1 MQGNKQFL
9 RRVASYAHKHALWRE
24 GERILAAV
32 SGGPDSLALLL
43 ALKLL
48 AVKEKINIG
57 CCCVNHHLRAAAGK
71 EAEFVESVCR
81 EWNIP
86 FILKEVD
93 VQSAVRN
100 GGSVETA
107 ARDLRYKALREAA
120 RGGRYAKIAV
130 AHHGDDQAET
140 VLYHLL
146 RGSGVTGLSGM
157 KPINGDIIRPFLCVS
172 KNEIK
177 DFLKDFSYVPCHDES
192 NDVEDAVRNRIRLSL
207 VPELISYNPRVTES
221 LRRTADIFREEDLF
235 MEEKEIGRASC
246 RERV

>member
-1 MQGNKQFL
+1 MQGNEKFL

-100 GGSVETA
+100 GGSIETA
-107 ARDLRYKALREAA
+107 ARISAIKRFVKRLVAA
-120 RGGRYAKIAV
+120 DMQRLPSLIMVMIRQRRFYIIYFAGAV
-130 AHHGDDQAET
+130 
-140 VLYHLL
+140 
-146 RGSGVTGLSGM
+146 
-157 KPINGDIIRPFLCVS
+157 
-172 KNEIK
+172 
-177 DFLKDFSYVPCHDES
+177 
-192 NDVEDAVRNRIRLSL
+192 
-207 VPELISYNPRVTES
+207 
-221 LRRTADIFREEDLF
+221 
-235 MEEKEIGRASC
+235 
-246 RERV
+246 

>member
-1 MQGNKQFL
+1 MQGNEKFL

-100 GGSVETA
+100 GGIH
-107 ARDLRYKALREAA
+107 RN
-120 RGGRYAKIAV
+120 
-130 AHHGDDQAET
+130 
-140 VLYHLL
+140 
-146 RGSGVTGLSGM
+146 GSKRSPL
-157 KPINGDIIRPFLCVS
+157 
-172 KNEIK
+172 
-177 DFLKDFSYVPCHDES
+177 
-192 NDVEDAVRNRIRLSL
+192 
-207 VPELISYNPRVTES
+207 
-221 LRRTADIFREEDLF
+221 
-235 MEEKEIGRASC
+235 
-246 RERV
+246 

>member
-1 MQGNKQFL
+1 MQGNEKFL
-9 RRVASYAHKHALWRE
+9 GRVASYAHKHALWRE

-100 GGSVETA
+100 GGSIETA

-120 RGGRYAKIAV
+120 RGGGYAKIAV

-157 KPINGDIIRPFLCVS
+157 KPIN
-172 KNEIK
+172 E
-177 DFLKDFSYVPCHDES
+177 
-192 NDVEDAVRNRIRLSL
+192 
-207 VPELISYNPRVTES
+207 
-221 LRRTADIFREEDLF
+221 DIFL
-235 MEEKEIGRASC
+235 MCLVMMKAMM
-246 RERV
+246 